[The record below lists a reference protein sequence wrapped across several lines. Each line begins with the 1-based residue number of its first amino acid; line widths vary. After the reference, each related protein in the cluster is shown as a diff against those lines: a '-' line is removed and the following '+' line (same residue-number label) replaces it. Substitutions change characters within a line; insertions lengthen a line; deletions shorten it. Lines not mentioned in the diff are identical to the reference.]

1 MLTLVAFWFGTRMCV
16 IGLTGGIACGK
27 SSLCKEFKDSGF
39 SIVDCDEISHSIM
52 KKDKSLIAEVAKNFP
67 TAIDKE
73 SVDYWLEKN
82 LNVKYPEHEF
92 IVLNRGKI
100 DKNDNYDHAHNI
112 NEMFSVNK
120 K

>member
-73 SVDYWLEKN
+73 GCVDRNEL
-82 LNVKYPEHEF
+82 
-92 IVLNRGKI
+92 GKI
-100 DKNDNYDHAHNI
+100 VFGDK
-112 NEMFSVNK
+112 
-120 K
+120 